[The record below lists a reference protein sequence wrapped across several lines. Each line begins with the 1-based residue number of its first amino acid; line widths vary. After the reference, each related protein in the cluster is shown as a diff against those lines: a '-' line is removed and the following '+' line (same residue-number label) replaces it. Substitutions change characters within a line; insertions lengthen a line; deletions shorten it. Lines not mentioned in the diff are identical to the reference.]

1 MLETPKSGERS
12 TGRLLSSLPEVKV
25 SQELNNLFRNDPF
38 GFARANVLWPGDAEG
53 VNGLQPN
60 TSTNLFKAN
69 NNITTGESLF
79 QLKGASR
86 IWGCDLNRNGTRVM
100 LTKNLNTVNPPA
112 MAMYYLP
119 WAKDQFLRT
128 RLRKTR
134 PQAQRNAKPA
144 IAQNPPNPA
153 AFPVQDTN
161 DPDIFFTAG
170 VNGCMV
176 VVEGTREEP
185 VVYHCNA
192 ISTAGSPMEAAM
204 VGRDAGLAQNRIAAK
219 VNWMSARMGE
229 MATADPKAAKGAVQ
243 TAAPRKGT
251 IQTDYMILGGAGEA
265 GAGEEDA
272 WSTIRS
278 NIVRT
283 IGIQKQSDKRVRL
296 QNSVGTIFGHRS
308 NGMWTFYFQK
318 LVCYQIWRD
327 VGKVFRDWQLDQGNL
342 WYVADCREFWPNG
355 AGHAV

>member
-1 MLETPKSGERS
+1 M
-12 TGRLLSSLPEVKV
+12 
-25 SQELNNLFRNDPF
+25 SQDLNNLFRSDPF

-53 VNGLQPN
+53 VYGLQPN
-60 TSTNLFKAN
+60 TSTNLFKAHG
-69 NNITTGESLF
+69 NIGTGESLF

-86 IWGCDLNRNGTRVM
+86 IWRCDLNRNGSRVM
-100 LTKNLNTVNPPA
+100 LTKGIGAVNAPS

-128 RLRKTR
+128 TLRKTR
-134 PQAQRNAKPA
+134 PQDQRNLKPV

-153 AFPVQDTN
+153 AFPAQDTN

-192 ISTAGSPMEAAM
+192 ISTAGSPMEAALTA
-204 VGRDAGLAQNRIAAK
+204 GDAGLAQNRIDAK
-219 VNWMSARMGE
+219 VNWMSTRMGQ
-229 MATADPKAAKGAVQ
+229 MSVADPKGAKGAVQ

-251 IQTDYMILGGAGEA
+251 IQTDYMILGGGGEV
-265 GAGEEDA
+265 GAGEEDK
-272 WSTIRS
+272 WSSIRA
-278 NIVRT
+278 NIVKT
-283 IGIQKQSDKRVRL
+283 IGIQKQTNKRVRL
-296 QNSVGTIFGHRS
+296 HNSVGTVFGQRS
-308 NGMWTFYFQK
+308 NGMWKFYFQK

-327 VGKVFRDWQLDQGNL
+327 VGKVFKKWQLDQGDL
-342 WYVADCREFWPNG
+342 WYVADCREFWPDG
-355 AGHAV
+355 AGHVI

>member
-1 MLETPKSGERS
+1 M
-12 TGRLLSSLPEVKV
+12 
-25 SQELNNLFRNDPF
+25 SQDLNNLFRSDPF

-53 VNGLQPN
+53 VYGLQPN
-60 TSTNLFKAN
+60 TSTNLFKAHG
-69 NNITTGESLF
+69 NIGTGESLF

-86 IWGCDLNRNGTRVM
+86 IWRCDLNRNGSRVM
-100 LTKNLNTVNPPA
+100 LTKGIGVVNAPS

-128 RLRKTR
+128 TLRKTR
-134 PQAQRNAKPA
+134 PQDQRNLKPV

-153 AFPVQDTN
+153 AFPAQDTN

-192 ISTAGSPMEAAM
+192 ISTAGSPMEAALTA
-204 VGRDAGLAQNRIAAK
+204 GDAGLAQNRIDAK
-219 VNWMSARMGE
+219 VNWMSTRMGQ
-229 MATADPKAAKGAVQ
+229 MSVADPKGAKGAVQ

-251 IQTDYMILGGAGEA
+251 IQTDYMILGGGGEV
-265 GAGEEDA
+265 GAGEEDK
-272 WSTIRS
+272 WSSIRA
-278 NIVRT
+278 NIVKT
-283 IGIQKQSDKRVRL
+283 IGIQKQTNKRVRL
-296 QNSVGTIFGHRS
+296 HNSVGTVFGQRS
-308 NGMWTFYFQK
+308 NGMWKFYFQK

-327 VGKVFRDWQLDQGNL
+327 VGKVFKNWQLDQGDL
-342 WYVADCREFWPNG
+342 WYVADCREFWPDG
-355 AGHAV
+355 AGHVI